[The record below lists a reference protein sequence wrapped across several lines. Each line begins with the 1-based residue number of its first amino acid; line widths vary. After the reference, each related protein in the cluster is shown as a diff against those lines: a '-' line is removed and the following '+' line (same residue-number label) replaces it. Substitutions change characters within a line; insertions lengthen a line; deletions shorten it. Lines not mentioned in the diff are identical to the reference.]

1 MDRTLDGR
9 PMGERSYGFTLVE
22 LLVTVTVVAVLLAM
36 AWPSYQQFVADSRV
50 TGQANEFLTAL
61 NLARSEAVKR
71 NTTVTM
77 CRSSD
82 GASCGGT
89 SWQQGWIVF
98 VDGDPVGSVESGD
111 TILRV
116 GMAFTGGST
125 LVPTADV
132 ADYVSYVPSGR
143 AQLASGAAQGGTF
156 NLCSNVG
163 LAVRRDIVVTAN
175 SGRAYVEKPTPAVF
189 C

>member
-1 MDRTLDGR
+1 MED
-9 PMGERSYGFTLVE
+9 RSYGFTLVE
-22 LLVTVTVVAVLLAM
+22 LLVTVAVVAILLAM

-50 TGQANEFLTAL
+50 TGQANEFLAAL

-98 VDGDPVGSVESGD
+98 VDGDPVGSIESGD

-125 LVPTADV
+125 LVASADV

-163 LAVRRDIVVTAN
+163 LAVRRDIVVVAN
-175 SGRAYVEKPTPAVF
+175 SGRAYVEKPTPAAY